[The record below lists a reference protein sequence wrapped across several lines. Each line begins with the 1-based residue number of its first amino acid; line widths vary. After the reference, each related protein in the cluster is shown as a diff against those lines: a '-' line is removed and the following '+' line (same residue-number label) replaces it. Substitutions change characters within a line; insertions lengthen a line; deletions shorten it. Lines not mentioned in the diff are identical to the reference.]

1 MTGVLK
7 PGVRVLE
14 RFSFARKFQL
24 LFVLFALP
32 LGYALW
38 VISSDHLARLTLIDH
53 ELQGMHGVQ
62 ALGAVQREVI
72 AQSTLLA
79 RWKGTD
85 QPAKALLEQRASG
98 LDQALEQAATQLAS
112 VPSSAQAREQLAA
125 LQALR
130 AELSVAVL
138 GKMALPDALERYQK
152 TLLQLTALREQVATD
167 SGLILDPNLDTYL
180 MMEQLTFTLPRL
192 QERLGSFASQGYG
205 AVFSAHFTLQSRV
218 LIRDLRRSL
227 DESRGQLIKARATI
241 GQQTAQAA
249 MGDLQAS
256 FVEAEQAF
264 DTFLREIDRDMFEAS
279 PMALSPQQFIERV
292 DALQAQLAGLQQ
304 ALYQQF
310 AQSLGDYRQQ
320 AQRDMWQVIAV
331 FGVLTLLA
339 LYVLFCLNASIRR
352 STAGIIA
359 AAQGLRDGDL
369 RVHMQVHGA
378 DDLASIA
385 TALNAAVAQLRGS
398 LQGVDQES
406 QSLGGTVQLLSSQA
420 QSALT
425 AVEQQQGQMSQ
436 IATAATQMA
445 ATAQSVAQSC
455 EEAAV
460 EAGQTREIANQS
472 NQRSVRTSASMRQLS
487 SRLGDSAS
495 TLQQL
500 RMQTEQIT
508 RVVDVIKGI
517 AEQTN
522 LLALNAAIEAARAG
536 EQGRGFAVVADEVRS
551 LSQRTQNSTA
561 EIAQTVADL
570 HRVVG
575 QSVSLM
581 EEAVRQ
587 AEGDVGSVL
596 AMGED
601 LAGIVESV
609 QRVSDRLAQIATA
622 AEQQAAT
629 ADEVSGNI
637 QQVDQGASAMLDGAQ
652 AVSEAAEQ
660 LRRGSQV
667 LAQNTGRFQLG

>member
-7 PGVRVLE
+7 PGVRLLE

-24 LFVLFALP
+24 LFVLFVLP

-38 VISSDHLARLTLIDH
+38 VISSDHLARLSLLDR
-53 ELQGMHGVQ
+53 ELEGMHGVQ
-62 ALGAVQREVI
+62 ALADVQQALLEQR
-72 AQSTLLA
+72 TLLA

-85 QPAKALLEQRASG
+85 KPAEALLQQRAG
-98 LDQALEQAATQLAS
+98 ALDE
-112 VPSSAQAREQLAA
+112 A
-125 LQALR
+125 LQVAVRQLESATTSPQAGELLVQLQGLR
-130 AELSVAVL
+130 GDLSVAAL
-138 GKMALPDALERYQK
+138 GKLALPDALERYQN
-152 TLLQLTALREQVATD
+152 TLAQLLALREQVATD
-167 SGLILDPNLDTYL
+167 SGLILDPYLDTYL

-192 QERLGSFASQGYG
+192 LENLGSFASQGFG
-205 AVFSAHFTLQSRV
+205 SVISQHFTLQSRV
-218 LIRDLRRSL
+218 LLRDLRRSL
-227 DESRGQLIKARATI
+227 DESLAQLVKAR
-241 GQQTAQAA
+241 TALSQKAPGA
-249 MGDLQAS
+249 MSNLQGPLGD
-256 FVEAEQAF
+256 AEQGLQR
-264 DTFLREIDRDMFEAS
+264 FLSEIDRDMFDSNPIAVT
-279 PMALSPQQFIERV
+279 PAQFIQRIDSV
-292 DALQAQLAGLQQ
+292 QGQLQGLQQ
-304 ALYQQF
+304 ALYRQF
-310 AQSLGDYRQQ
+310 ALSLGDYRQQ
-320 AQRDMWQVIAV
+320 AQHAMARVIGL

-339 LYVLFCLNASIRR
+339 LYVLLCLNASIRR
-352 STAGIIA
+352 STAGIIE

-369 RVHMQVHGA
+369 RVQMQVHGA

-385 TALNAAVAQLRGS
+385 VALNTAVAQLRGS
-398 LQGVDQES
+398 LQGVNQES
-406 QSLGGTVQLLSSQA
+406 QQLGGTVQLLTGQA
-420 QSALT
+420 QSALS

-455 EEAAV
+455 EEAAS
-460 EAGQTREIANQS
+460 EAGHTREIASQS
-472 NQRSVRTSASMRQLS
+472 NQRSARTSASMRQLS
-487 SRLGDSAS
+487 GRLGDSAAA
-495 TLQQL
+495 LQQL
-500 RMQTEQIT
+500 REQTEQIT

-536 EQGRGFAVVADEVRS
+536 DQGRGFAVVADEVRS

-575 QSVSLM
+575 QSVGLM

-601 LAGIVESV
+601 LDSILQSV

-637 QQVDQGASAMLDGAQ
+637 QQVDQAASALLDGAQ
-652 AVSEAAEQ
+652 AVSSAAEQ
-660 LRRGSQV
+660 LRRGSQG
-667 LAQNTGRFQLG
+667 LAQNTGRFQLD

>member
-1 MTGVLK
+1 
-7 PGVRVLE
+7 
-14 RFSFARKFQL
+14 
-24 LFVLFALP
+24 
-32 LGYALW
+32 
-38 VISSDHLARLTLIDH
+38 
-53 ELQGMHGVQ
+53 
-62 ALGAVQREVI
+62 
-72 AQSTLLA
+72 
-79 RWKGTD
+79 
-85 QPAKALLEQRASG
+85 
-98 LDQALEQAATQLAS
+98 
-112 VPSSAQAREQLAA
+112 
-125 LQALR
+125 
-130 AELSVAVL
+130 
-138 GKMALPDALERYQK
+138 
-152 TLLQLTALREQVATD
+152 
-167 SGLILDPNLDTYL
+167 

-205 AVFSAHFTLQSRV
+205 AVFLAHFTLQSRV
-218 LIRDLRRSL
+218 LIRDLRRTL
-227 DESRGQLIKARATI
+227 DESLGQLIKARATL
-241 GQQTAQAA
+241 GQQSVASK
-249 MGDLQAS
+249 GDLQAS
-256 FVEAEQAF
+256 FTVAEQGF
-264 DTFLREIDRDMFEAS
+264 EKFLREIDRDMFEAS
-279 PMALSPQQFIERV
+279 PMALSPEQFIQRIDV
-292 DALQAQLAGLQQ
+292 LQVQLTDLQQ

-310 AQSLGDYRQQ
+310 ALSLGDYRQQ
-320 AQRDMWQVIAV
+320 AQYEIWQVIAV

-369 RVHMQVHGA
+369 RVHMQVHGE

-385 TALNAAVAQLRGS
+385 TALNAAVEQLRGS

-406 QSLGGTVQLLSSQA
+406 HNLGGTVQLLSSQA

-455 EEAAV
+455 EEAAM
-460 EAGQTREIANQS
+460 EAGHTREIANQS
-472 NQRSVRTSASMRQLS
+472 NQRSERTSASMRQLS
-487 SRLGDSAS
+487 SRLGDSAA

-500 RMQTEQIT
+500 REQTEQIT

-536 EQGRGFAVVADEVRS
+536 DQGRGFAVVADEVRS

-581 EEAVRQ
+581 EEAVQQ

-637 QQVDQGASAMLDGAQ
+637 QQVDQGASAMLDGAH
-652 AVSEAAEQ
+652 AVSDAAEQ

-667 LAQNTGRFQLG
+667 LEQNTGRFKLG

>member
-24 LFVLFALP
+24 LFVLFVLP

-38 VISSDHLARLTLIDH
+38 VITSDHLARLTLIDQ
-53 ELQGMHGVQ
+53 ELEGMHGVQ

-72 AQSTLLA
+72 AQRTLLA

-85 QPAKALLEQRASG
+85 KPAKALLEQRASG

-130 AELSVAVL
+130 AELNVAAV
-138 GKMALPDALERYQK
+138 GKLALPDALERYQK
-152 TLLQLTALREQVATD
+152 TLLQLMALREQVATD

-192 QERLGSFASQGYG
+192 QESLGSFASHGYG
-205 AVFSAHFTLQSRV
+205 AVFSQYFTLQSRV

-227 DESRGQLIKARATI
+227 DESRSQLIKARATL
-241 GQQTAQAA
+241 GPQASQS

-256 FVEAEQAF
+256 FVEAEQGF
-264 DTFLREIDRDMFEAS
+264 DGFLLEIDRDMFEAS

-292 DALQAQLAGLQQ
+292 DVLQTQLSGLQQ

-320 AQRDMWQVIAV
+320 AQREMWQVIAV
-331 FGVLTLLA
+331 FGLLTLLA

-352 STAGIIA
+352 STSGIIE

-420 QSALT
+420 QNALA

-472 NQRSVRTSASMRQLS
+472 NQRSERTSASMRQLS
-487 SRLGDSAS
+487 SRLGDSAA

-500 RMQTEQIT
+500 RVQTEQIT

-581 EEAVRQ
+581 EEAVQQ

-601 LAGIVESV
+601 MSGIVESV